1 MNKQKVIAVAGP
13 TASGK
18 TSLAVFL
25 ARELGGEVVSADSM
39 QIYKGMDIATAKPT
53 IEEMEGIPHHLIGH
67 VDVNEPYNVARY
79 ISEAKECINDIAAR
93 GKVPILAG
101 GTGLYIDSLLYGVEF
116 FDLPDNTKIRNELK
130 QRLETEGAQSLLS
143 ELYDIDKET
152 ADSLHINNIGRII
165 RALEVYYLTGE
176 TMSQMKKRSREKGSE
191 FEPLYICIEFSD
203 RQKLYDRID
212 KRVDIML
219 ENGLLEEAGQYINMG
234 QETTSRQAIGYKELK
249 PYFDGSLTLDD
260 AIDNLKKETRHYAKR
275 QLTWFRRNEE
285 RFVISPDT
293 DSDFLNTALNKAKE
307 FLKG

>member
-130 QRLETEGAQSLLS
+130 QRLEIEGAQSLLS

-152 ADSLHINNIGRII
+152 AESLHINNIGRII

-191 FEPLYICIEFSD
+191 YEPLYICIEFSD

-219 ENGLLEEAGQYINMG
+219 QNGLLEEARQYINMG

-249 PYFDGSLTLDD
+249 PYFDGSLTLND